1 MPTFLYPV
9 FRLQHSI
16 QEKFLGQKYWEDKKI
31 MMERA
36 RQMVKKQR
44 DSGNDPNM
52 RQTRA
57 GDDKKVFVDAKKK
70 KKR

>member
-1 MPTFLYPV
+1 
-9 FRLQHSI
+9 
-16 QEKFLGQKYWEDKKI
+16 
-31 MMERA
+31 MERA